1 MPVKRIFLIAI
12 AFMLAM
18 PAAFSQTFHLLGGL
32 GFNASRG
39 SYRGL
44 NFVLDRYNQTRQ
56 GQAGAA
62 KVNAQMGNI
71 NLQTGIGWQFGLLVL
86 PDEDE
91 GLLLYTGIN
100 RIGRAGST
108 YATVT
113 NINGGSDRR
122 DVRFT
127 ANSVN
132 FELGLGGRYD
142 YYMGM
147 VGGSLDLIT
156 TKAYTK
162 INGGDYKN
170 VMKDDAI
177 GLSFFIDF
185 SVSVSEYVAVGIKPY
200 WQMVIIETD
209 FTDLNRAINPATYSR
224 DDYSDASSSTSN
236 FGAQLQLRFI
246 VGGG

>member
-1 MPVKRIFLIAI
+1 MPVKRILLIAI
-12 AFMLAM
+12 TFVFAM
-18 PAAFSQTFHLLGGL
+18 PAAFSQSIKLIGGL

-62 KVNAQMGNI
+62 KVNTQMGNI

-113 NINGGSDRR
+113 NINGGTDRR

-132 FELGLGGRYD
+132 FELGLGGSYD

-224 DDYSDASSSTSN
+224 DDYSDVSSSTSN

>member
-1 MPVKRIFLIAI
+1 MPVKRIFLVAI
-12 AFMLAM
+12 TFIITM
-18 PAAFSQTFHLLGGL
+18 PSAFSQSMKIFGGL
-32 GFNASRG
+32 GFSASRG
-39 SYRGL
+39 SYKGL

-56 GQAGAA
+56 GQSGAA
-62 KVNAQMGNI
+62 NVNTSMGNI
-71 NLQTGIGWQFGLLVL
+71 RFLSGVSWQFGLLVL

-113 NINGGSDRR
+113 NINGGTDRR

-132 FELGLGGRYD
+132 FELGLGGSYD

-185 SVSVSEYVAVGIKPY
+185 SVSVSEFVAVGIKPY
-200 WQMVIIETD
+200 WQLVIIETD

-224 DDYSDASSSTSN
+224 DDYKDATSPTSN
-236 FGAQLQLRFI
+236 VGAQVQLRFI